1 MGGGGLVVSMFASH
15 LQGWGFDSRLH
26 RVCGVCMF
34 SPCLGGFLRC
44 AMDRSAVWAEPL
56 HRCMLVLTWALLL
69 CEVIAGHLCNS
80 LINTVDSFHTLYV
93 LIGMISSK
101 RGAEENPSVSA
112 EPRPTEPGEVLCP
125 DLGAEE
131 SRTSPP
137 SGGSQYAGFRLQPV
151 GGLISALMLSSLCV
165 SFSFHIFSHTLQ
177 PQHIQ
182 HPLLATAVGAVSL
195 LFNLLLLACRRAR
208 RTDTGDKD
216 VRKGETEAPLP
227 PEGSPQAGVLMF
239 CNPEVSGVLRPD
251 SQDHTIP
258 PQHNS
263 ISHDSSHTE
272 TFREESQSSRSS
284 CHAGEK
290 RSSHLT
296 TETPQLRCSYF
307 SFRQKHVC
315 TAGQHRDMSECIR
328 NITTVFHS
336 LLGSA
341 LVLLNGFL
349 HLLSVRFQWSRG
361 MTLYLDPGFSMLTTM
376 VLLAVVIPELRR
388 HILLLLQASPP
399 GLCTEELAVEI
410 GCVPGVLAVHELH
423 VWQLTETCVVASA
436 HVRWPSGLSTLECSQ
451 LLRSITEVLRRFG
464 VKRWTIQPEFLTS
477 DPEDAVLWPDCTLR
491 CGKACVKKMCCLP
504 PEKHSSVHVTHTKQD
519 VIIQNT
525 CL

>member
-1 MGGGGLVVSMFASH
+1 
-15 LQGWGFDSRLH
+15 
-26 RVCGVCMF
+26 
-34 SPCLGGFLRC
+34 
-44 AMDRSAVWAEPL
+44 MDRSAVWAEPL

-239 CNPEVSGVLRPD
+239 CNPKRV
-251 SQDHTIP
+251 
-258 PQHNS
+258 
-263 ISHDSSHTE
+263 
-272 TFREESQSSRSS
+272 RS
-284 CHAGEK
+284 
-290 RSSHLT
+290 
-296 TETPQLRCSYF
+296 
-307 SFRQKHVC
+307 
-315 TAGQHRDMSECIR
+315 AGQHRDMSECIR